1 MKGLVGLVIVVL
13 TLIACDS
20 QKSSESK
27 LDSRVVTISGTV
39 GFPKEGNI
47 TIKSWNDTTDNVQI
61 LDLDRGTYK
70 FKGTVK
76 FSEPGYYRINFFDTQ
91 VVDVI
96 LDKANLEVNVDG
108 NAQNGFQEVIGSPDL
123 RMYQTIRKI
132 GERLGRS
139 PKMITLNEQLNNAAQ
154 ANDEKTYET
163 LFLEKQI
170 LVKASTDSIA
180 QILIDN
186 APSVGVVEILSRREL
201 DPEQYFEAYEAIA
214 AKFTGEWAQFEVG
227 KSFLEMVSRMKTL
240 AVGQVAPEIELPN
253 PGGKLVKLSS
263 LRGKYVLV
271 DFWAQWCG
279 PCRRENPNVV
289 AAYNKFKDKGFEIFG
304 VSLDRKKEDWVR
316 AIAEDG
322 LTWTQVSD
330 LKYFE
335 SEAARLYNISY
346 IPFSILL
353 DKNGVIVGKN
363 LRGQALHNKLEEL
376 LGG

>member
-1 MKGLVGLVIVVL
+1 MKVLGGLGIVVL
-13 TLIACDS
+13 TLMACDS
-20 QKSSESK
+20 QKSNESK
-27 LDSRVVTISGTV
+27 PDSRVVTISGTV

-47 TIKSWNDTTDNVQI
+47 TIKSWSDTTDNAQI
-61 LDLDRGTYK
+61 LDLDRSTYK

-76 FSEPGYYRINFFDTQ
+76 FTEPGYYRINFFDTQ

-123 RMYQTIRKI
+123 RMYQAIRKI
-132 GERLGRS
+132 RERLDRS
-139 PKMITLNEQLNNAAQ
+139 PEMIKLNEQYNKAYQ
-154 ANDEKTYET
+154 VNDEKTIEALY
-163 LFLEKQI
+163 QQGQVM
-170 LVKASTDSIA
+170 VKASTDSIA
-180 QILIDN
+180 QLLIDN
-186 APSVGVVEILSRREL
+186 APSVGVVEVLSKREL
-201 DPEQYFEAYEAIA
+201 DPDKYFATYEAIA
-214 AKFTGEWAQFEVG
+214 AKFTGDWAHFEIG
-227 KSFLEMVSRMKTL
+227 KNFLEMVSKMKIL
-240 AVGQVAPEIELPN
+240 AIGQVAPEIELPN
-253 PGGKLVKLSS
+253 PDGKLVKLSS
-263 LRGKYVLV
+263 LRGNYVLV

-304 VSLDRKKEDWVR
+304 VSLDRRKQDWVK

-322 LTWTQVSD
+322 LNWTQVSD

-335 SEAARLYNISY
+335 SDAARLYNISY

-353 DKNGVIVGKN
+353 DKNGVIIEKN
-363 LRGQALHNKLEEL
+363 LRGPALHKKLKEL